1 MTSGGG
7 SAASACVLCLYFAG
21 LFLSAAAT
29 EGATHANTALVPR
42 TTPHGRGI
50 LSKATSGL
58 LLVGKIDGSISAVD
72 EDSGKIMWTFDSGS
86 PLISTSQDPAS
97 NVQVFPGIDGS
108 IYVLH
113 DNQSPKLELSRVTV
127 SELVE
132 NSPSVT
138 ADGSAIRGALS
149 TTLYY
154 IDSVSGKLLRSV
166 SDVEHSGVDSAAE
179 DLDDAA
185 ILIAR
190 KDYKVQSFD
199 RTLSSARWSISFA
212 EIHYLDT
219 TPVNAQNA
227 VMEYVRGKQE
237 SLPCPSCGPSLTTGE
252 DNSLHAKDPATGWS
266 LWSVSFTSA
275 PVVAFSLNNAGQ
287 SILQWDTYLSEGS
300 SGVATDLWKTKGH
313 SRNPRVLVG
322 SVASGGLYAL
332 PLSSQSAHALA
343 ESEQGTNPGDKK
355 LLELIESRDTD
366 EADCLGSLKCVV
378 LEVADTSEQNEP
390 FPWLP
395 EASKKTMLSETFDNR
410 LFLLGAFV
418 ALAISGGA
426 FAAFMR
432 MRSRPEPLQPLQ
444 HIKKLRQSSGNED
457 DTEPT
462 PSPCD
467 GLVKLQEDKRSK
479 MGRTVDAKS
488 QLLKHMLLPPLKVH
502 CAVTPQSPKQMNHQT
517 IKTNQRNLTPR
528 CVPDMMVMRP
538 QMMEGT
544 TNSHRQMNVMKRRL
558 STQDDVICWA
568 PERDSSHLLFCGPDD
583 ERRILGRSLLNEVND
598 PSAFDHSDQR
608 FGQPSTLCVGGC
620 SSDPM
625 TPEEAFDLTPTHGF
639 NASPIHA
646 NWGTP
651 RQYFDRCLV
660 DSTSSNEYRT
670 QHFYHCIYPGTSIS
684 SINALQSLSASTK
697 ASLTSWSNTGFEN
710 WGLMDVKG
718 QVFTVGQLTFGPSVL
733 GWGSDG
739 TVVFDGEF
747 HGRPVAVKRILKTF
761 YDMAANEKDVLIISD
776 EHPNLVRLFAVE
788 EDQDFVFLALE
799 RCKMSLSEYIRSE
812 EGQSTLT
819 GPEGLPSAVC
829 YQIARGVCEGLAAL
843 HSRGVVHRDLK
854 PHNVLMSEHGRAK
867 LSDMG
872 LCRRMVPNQ
881 TSFFSN
887 GPGGSSGWQA
897 PEQLIIRDGRALRQT
912 KAMDIFSLGCIM
924 YHCISKGR
932 HPFGECSYKRDD
944 NILKSTPHLDAVD
957 NCPEAMEL
965 ISTMLEK
972 DPQNRPTIEEVME
985 HPFWWNER
993 QKLQFLIELS
1003 DRMENEDRQEDKTL
1017 IRSFESVAA
1026 KATGG
1031 NWGARLDPLLV
1042 TNLGQYR
1049 KYTFTSLRDLLRVV
1063 RNKHNHFRELPADL
1077 KTQMGPVP
1085 EGFYLY
1091 FAKRFPDLL
1100 MTTYSFA
1107 KEHLS
1112 SEPPMDKYFVNTLTR
1127 KSSNADSVS
1136 TPSSMPTIDE
1146 EMNTGLSSK
1155 KSNEDLTDLVDD
1167 EIERDGS
1174 PRLKVRTKP
1183 PNPVIRTVSGDSAV
1197 SGGSSARGT
1206 WDTVLNVIRE
1216 NVDKNNAEQEGG
1228 LLRGQSLG
1236 SNYSPVRMTDQV
1248 TPKTGTEAGC
1258 VSSRT
1263 QPRSPNYHPRGF
1275 NSLINTERETRA
1287 EIESKKETDPYRE
1300 LQSPIKL
1307 SSGCKKYEVPN
1318 RPIVG
1323 WEEDPDNENY
1333 TLLPF
1338 PQRPGAPVCDFYQKT
1353 GFCKYHER
1361 CRYHH
1366 PPENAVR
1373 LNEDGLPIRT
1383 GESICDFYKNTHNCK
1398 FGGACKFNHPNMKPI
1413 YAGSVGNHSNSQ
1425 RSPY

>member
-1 MTSGGG
+1 MSSGGG

-138 ADGSAIRGALS
+138 ADGSAIRGSLS

-166 SDVEHSGVDSAAE
+166 SDVEHSGVESAAE

-252 DNSLHAKDPATGWS
+252 DNSLHAKDPATGWNM
-266 LWSVSFTSA
+266 WSVSFTSA
-275 PVVAFSLNNAGQ
+275 PVVAFSLNKAGQ

-313 SRNPRVLVG
+313 SKNPRVLVG

-332 PLSSQSAHALA
+332 PLSSQSAHALT
-343 ESEQGTNPGDKK
+343 ESEQGSNPGDKK
-355 LLELIESRDTD
+355 LVELIESRDTD

-395 EASKKTMLSETFDNR
+395 EASKETMLSETFDNR

-426 FAAFMR
+426 FAVFMR
-432 MRSRPEPLQPLQ
+432 MRRQQPEPLQPLQ
-444 HIKKLRQSSGNED
+444 HIKKLRQSSG
-457 DTEPT
+457 T
-462 PSPCD
+462 
-467 GLVKLQEDKRSK
+467 
-479 MGRTVDAKS
+479 
-488 QLLKHMLLPPLKVH
+488 
-502 CAVTPQSPKQMNHQT
+502 
-517 IKTNQRNLTPR
+517 
-528 CVPDMMVMRP
+528 
-538 QMMEGT
+538 
-544 TNSHRQMNVMKRRL
+544 
-558 STQDDVICWA
+558 ST
-568 PERDSSHLLFCGPDD
+568 
-583 ERRILGRSLLNEVND
+583 
-598 PSAFDHSDQR
+598 
-608 FGQPSTLCVGGC
+608 
-620 SSDPM
+620 
-625 TPEEAFDLTPTHGF
+625 
-639 NASPIHA
+639 
-646 NWGTP
+646 
-651 RQYFDRCLV
+651 
-660 DSTSSNEYRT
+660 
-670 QHFYHCIYPGTSIS
+670 S

-697 ASLTSWSNTGFEN
+697 ASLTSWSNTGFDN

-761 YDMAANEKDVLIISD
+761 YDMAANEKDILIISD

-1107 KEHLS
+1107 KENLS
-1112 SEPPMDKYFVNTLTR
+1112 TEPPMDKYFVNTLTR

-1146 EMNTGLSSK
+1146 EMNAGLSSK
-1155 KSNEDLTDLVDD
+1155 KSNEDLTDMVDD

-1183 PNPVIRTVSGDSAV
+1183 PNPVIRTVSMDSAV

-1236 SNYSPVRMTDQV
+1236 SNYSPIRMTDQV

-1287 EIESKKETDPYRE
+1287 EIDSKKETDPYRE

-1307 SSGCKKYEVPN
+1307 SSGSKKYEVPN

-1366 PPENAVR
+1366 PPESAVR

-1383 GESICDFYKNTHNCK
+1383 GETICEFYKNTHNCK